1 MKDNLQFNI
10 NEPHDLSSFS
20 YNTTNQQHT
29 PLAYDTI
36 ESTPAS
42 GNYPRKRSKHVVLSP
57 SPRSQLFEDPIT
69 NTYDGDTKP
78 YYTTILDN
86 ANYVRGN
93 QFSDKYP
100 VKKEKSRMERISR
113 PDTSTSSPIDYL
125 GNKANI
131 VMVNDDPFYPYPSQK
146 LLEDKNYWAYPHE
159 KKYINDKPVY
169 NYEHGLPE
177 GTSNRIPGYKSFNP
191 YLFEGFSNQNC
202 NCPRKDTIMIG
213 IFLALFLM
221 LLYGANYYV
230 NRK

>member
-36 ESTPAS
+36 KSTPAS
-42 GNYPRKRSKHVVLSP
+42 GNYPRKRTKHIVLSP

-78 YYTTILDN
+78 YYETILDN

-100 VKKEKSRMERISR
+100 FKKGKRTKEKIAPLE
-113 PDTSTSSPIDYL
+113 PSSPPIDYL
-125 GNKANI
+125 GNDANI
-131 VMVNDDPFYPYPSQK
+131 VMVNDDPFYPYPSQG
-146 LLEDKNYWAYPHE
+146 LLENKNYWAYPHE
-159 KKYINDKPVY
+159 KSISMTSPSIIMSMAYRKEHLTESRDINHLIRIYWRDFLIKLHIQEIAHSWLVY
-169 NYEHGLPE
+169 
-177 GTSNRIPGYKSFNP
+177 F
-191 YLFEGFSNQNC
+191 
-202 NCPRKDTIMIG
+202 
-213 IFLALFLM
+213 
-221 LLYGANYYV
+221 
-230 NRK
+230 

>member
-36 ESTPAS
+36 KSTPAS
-42 GNYPRKRSKHVVLSP
+42 GNYPRKCSKRTVLSP
-57 SPRSQLFEDPIT
+57 SPRSQLFDDL
-69 NTYDGDTKP
+69 YDGDTKP

-100 VKKEKSRMERISR
+100 FKKEKRYIERIA
-113 PDTSTSSPIDYL
+113 PPTISSPPIDYL

-131 VMVNDDPFYPYPSQK
+131 VMVNDDPFYPYPSQG
-146 LLEDKNYWAYPHE
+146 LLENKNYWAYPHD
-159 KKYINDKPVY
+159 KKYINDMPVY

-177 GTSNRIPGYKSFNP
+177 GTSNRIVGYKSFNP
-191 YLFEGFSNQNC
+191 YLLEGFSNQNTYSR
-202 NCPRKDTIMIG
+202 NSTFMVG

-221 LLYGANYYV
+221 LLYYV
-230 NRK
+230 RKN